1 MNELIKTCI
10 SKTKSHNRR
19 PIMALAK
26 THNCVLQFKQENSPS
41 IPTHPQPRPQK
52 TLIIVNC

>member
-26 THNCVLQFKQENSPS
+26 THNCVLQ
-41 IPTHPQPRPQK
+41 
-52 TLIIVNC
+52 